1 MYGDL
6 TRPMNRAGGEGR
18 SDLARLDIIVALH
31 RDETSEMLFREL
43 QRTRACVRHIW
54 PLPDQLPEAAD
65 VIFCDAMPSVM
76 RLIPWI
82 PGDPKAALVA
92 VVSPTSDI
100 DFVRKCAPDAVLHRP
115 FTGQAVLLSL
125 IMAHAQFTY
134 GSRLRQKIAKL
145 DETMRTIR
153 NVERAKAI
161 LMANRALRE
170 EDAYQFI
177 RTQAMSR
184 RVSIGTLASAIVDS
198 GDLLG

>member
-1 MYGDL
+1 M
-6 TRPMNRAGGEGR
+6 
-18 SDLARLDIIVALH
+18 
-31 RDETSEMLFREL
+31 
-43 QRTRACVRHIW
+43 
-54 PLPDQLPEAAD
+54 
-65 VIFCDAMPSVM
+65 
-76 RLIPWI
+76 
-82 PGDPKAALVA
+82 A

-170 EDAYQFI
+170 GGRLSVHQ
-177 RTQAMSR
+177 
-184 RVSIGTLASAIVDS
+184 DS
-198 GDLLG
+198 GDEPPRFNRHPGVSYC